1 MAKINIAGQVV
12 FTYEYNPYKEIY
24 WNELSQ
30 IMISKHGIATI
41 TDFDKVDECLN
52 ECFLYFIKRFE
63 EIVLNID
70 NFKFYCYV
78 FRLHEDSLK
87 LMLKERS
94 GELNL
99 FESIEESHFA
109 IYRRILKIILEQ
121 GCNVDMRWGTLDAA
135 STDTFSENVQRL
147 FYIGVQLYMFADKIA
162 FHRMLK
168 GAYFISIEENN
179 IVINWQNNYGT
190 VEHHLMSYFS
200 KGYETS
206 VVDETGV
213 SELRQKIEECYGID
227 YDKTFG
233 IPFFIKKHFSE
244 NPCQTIE
251 PYVLPI
257 NLKSEFSDLTTEDA
271 ENIYKGL
278 SISKDNCLSLI
289 DTILKPYSTERFL
302 YRPFLI
308 YNINNER
315 RLLTSEDKFSESIY
329 VLATNAVQWNTLNAE
344 WRQKKCF
351 QKYINKKGNEHDKL
365 LEDRIEQYFKTNR
378 ILFARNIK
386 SFKTATNNNINVDNS
401 NCGEIDF
408 IFIDD
413 IRKEIVVADSKY
425 NKARY
430 EAVGYRQDFT
440 NFEKKYEP
448 QLQKKID
455 WVANNISIVNQHFIK
470 IYNDKDIDFTSYKVI
485 GIFLINTPTF
495 YMFCSNYLAVD
506 IENFGHYIKG
516 RDVYPDITLQLE
528 DGNQKVYT
536 YPYFK

>member
-1 MAKINIAGQVV
+1 MAKINIAGHIL

-24 WNELSQ
+24 WNEISQ
-30 IMISKHGIATI
+30 MMIEKYGNDII
-41 TDFDKVDECLN
+41 DNFEKVNECLN
-52 ECFLYFIKRFE
+52 ECFLYFIKKFE
-63 EIVLNID
+63 EIVFNID

-94 GELNL
+94 RELDL
-99 FESIEESHFA
+99 FETVEESHFA
-109 IYRRILKIILEQ
+109 VYRRILKIILEQ
-121 GCNVDMRWGTLDAA
+121 GCKMEMQWGTIDATLA
-135 STDTFSENVQRL
+135 HQFNENIEKL
-147 FYIGVQLYMFADKIA
+147 YYIGMQLYMFADKIA
-162 FHRMLK
+162 YHRMLN
-168 GAYFISIEENN
+168 GAYFISFEEND
-179 IVINWQNNYGT
+179 IVINWKNNYGT

-206 VVDETGV
+206 VVDESGV
-213 SELRQKIEECYGID
+213 TELRQKIEECYGID

-233 IPFFIKKHFSE
+233 IPFFLKKLFSA

-257 NLKSEFSDLTTEDA
+257 NLMSEFGDLTNEDA

-308 YNINNER
+308 YNINNKR

-378 ILFARNIK
+378 ILFVRNIK
-386 SFKTATNNNINVDNS
+386 SFKTATHNNINVDNAI
-401 NCGEIDF
+401 CGEIDF

-413 IRKEIVVADSKY
+413 VRKEIVVADSKY

-455 WVANNISIVNQHFIK
+455 WVTNNISIVNQHFIK
-470 IYNDKDIDFTSYKVI
+470 IYNDKNIDFTSYKVI
-485 GIFLINTPTF
+485 GMFLINTPTF
-495 YMFCSNYLAVD
+495 YMFCSNYFAVD

-528 DGNQKVYT
+528 DDNQKVYT

>member
-213 SELRQKIEECYGID
+213 SELRQK
-227 YDKTFG
+227 
-233 IPFFIKKHFSE
+233 
-244 NPCQTIE
+244 N
-251 PYVLPI
+251 
-257 NLKSEFSDLTTEDA
+257 
-271 ENIYKGL
+271 
-278 SISKDNCLSLI
+278 
-289 DTILKPYSTERFL
+289 
-302 YRPFLI
+302 
-308 YNINNER
+308 
-315 RLLTSEDKFSESIY
+315 
-329 VLATNAVQWNTLNAE
+329 
-344 WRQKKCF
+344 
-351 QKYINKKGNEHDKL
+351 
-365 LEDRIEQYFKTNR
+365 
-378 ILFARNIK
+378 
-386 SFKTATNNNINVDNS
+386 
-401 NCGEIDF
+401 
-408 IFIDD
+408 
-413 IRKEIVVADSKY
+413 
-425 NKARY
+425 
-430 EAVGYRQDFT
+430 
-440 NFEKKYEP
+440 
-448 QLQKKID
+448 
-455 WVANNISIVNQHFIK
+455 
-470 IYNDKDIDFTSYKVI
+470 
-485 GIFLINTPTF
+485 
-495 YMFCSNYLAVD
+495 
-506 IENFGHYIKG
+506 
-516 RDVYPDITLQLE
+516 
-528 DGNQKVYT
+528 
-536 YPYFK
+536 

>member
-1 MAKINIAGQVV
+1 MAKLSIAGYIV
-12 FTYEYNPYKEIY
+12 FTYEYSPYKDIY
-24 WNELSQ
+24 WNEISQ
-30 IMISKHGIATI
+30 KIIKKYGDNII
-41 TDFDKVDECLN
+41 DDLEKVDECLN
-52 ECFLYFIKRFE
+52 ECFLYFIKKFE
-63 EIVLNID
+63 EIVSNIS

-94 GELNL
+94 GELDL

-109 IYRRILKIILEQ
+109 IYRRILKIVLEQ
-121 GCNVDMRWGTLDAA
+121 GCNVDMQWGTLNDTSA
-135 STDTFSENVQRL
+135 DTFSENVQRL
-147 FYIGVQLYMFADKIA
+147 FYIGMQLYMFADKIA
-162 FHRMLK
+162 YHRMLN
-168 GAYFISIEENN
+168 GAYFINFEEND

-200 KGYETS
+200 KGYETG

-213 SELRQKIEECYGID
+213 TELRQKIEECYGVH

-233 IPFFIKKHFSE
+233 IPFFIKKHFSG

-257 NLKSEFSDLTTEDA
+257 NLKSEFSDLSNEDA

-278 SISKDNCLSLI
+278 SISKENCLSLI
-289 DTILKPYSTERFL
+289 DKILKPYSTERFL

-308 YNINNER
+308 YNINNEQ
-315 RLLTSEDKFSESIY
+315 RLLTSEDKFSESVY

-351 QKYINKKGNEHDKL
+351 QKYINKKSNEHDKL

-386 SFKTATNNNINVDNS
+386 SFKTATNNNINIDNAT
-401 NCGEIDF
+401 CGEIDF
-408 IFIDD
+408 IFIDG

-455 WVANNISIVNQHFIK
+455 WVANNIPIVTQHFVK
-470 IYNDKDIDFTSYKVI
+470 ISNNQNLDFTSYNVNGMFI
-485 GIFLINTPTF
+485 INTPTF
-495 YMFCSNYLAVD
+495 YMFCSKYLTID
-506 IENFGHYIKG
+506 IEHFELHLKG
-516 RDVYPDITLQLE
+516 RNVYPDLTLPFE
-528 DGNQKVYT
+528 VGTQKIYT

>member
-1 MAKINIAGQVV
+1 M
-12 FTYEYNPYKEIY
+12 
-24 WNELSQ
+24 
-30 IMISKHGIATI
+30 
-41 TDFDKVDECLN
+41 
-52 ECFLYFIKRFE
+52 
-63 EIVLNID
+63 
-70 NFKFYCYV
+70 
-78 FRLHEDSLK
+78 
-87 LMLKERS
+87 
-94 GELNL
+94 
-99 FESIEESHFA
+99 
-109 IYRRILKIILEQ
+109 
-121 GCNVDMRWGTLDAA
+121 
-135 STDTFSENVQRL
+135 
-147 FYIGVQLYMFADKIA
+147 
-162 FHRMLK
+162 
-168 GAYFISIEENN
+168 
-179 IVINWQNNYGT
+179 
-190 VEHHLMSYFS
+190 
-200 KGYETS
+200 
-206 VVDETGV
+206 
-213 SELRQKIEECYGID
+213 
-227 YDKTFG
+227 
-233 IPFFIKKHFSE
+233 
-244 NPCQTIE
+244 
-251 PYVLPI
+251 LPI

>member
-1 MAKINIAGQVV
+1 MAKINIAGQAV

-30 IMISKHGIATI
+30 IMISKYGIVTI

-52 ECFLYFIKRFE
+52 ECFLYFIKKFE
-63 EIVLNID
+63 EIVFNID

-94 GELNL
+94 GELEL

-121 GCNVDMRWGTLDAA
+121 GCKVDMQWGMFDATLA
-135 STDTFSENVQRL
+135 SQFNENIQRL
-147 FYIGVQLYMFADKIA
+147 FYIGMWLYNISDNISY
-162 FHRMLK
+162 HRMLN
-168 GAYFISIEENN
+168 GAYFISFEEND
-179 IVINWQNNYGT
+179 IIINWKNNYGILKN
-190 VEHHLMSYFS
+190 HLMSYFS
-200 KGYETS
+200 KAYETG
-206 VVDETGV
+206 VVDEGGFT
-213 SELRQKIEECYGID
+213 ELRQKIEECYGID
-227 YDKTFG
+227 YDKIFG
-233 IPFFIKKHFSE
+233 IPFFLKKHFSE

-251 PYVLPI
+251 PYILPI
-257 NLKSEFSDLTTEDA
+257 NLKGIFSSLTKDDA

-278 SISKDNCLSLI
+278 SISRDNNLSLI

-308 YNINNER
+308 YTINNEQ
-315 RLLTSEDKFSESIY
+315 RLLTSEDKFSESVY
-329 VLATNAVQWNTLNAE
+329 AFVTNAIQWNTLNPE
-344 WRQKKCF
+344 WEKKKCL
-351 QKYINKKGNEHDKL
+351 QSYMNKKGNEHDKL
-365 LEDRIEQYFKTNR
+365 LEDRIENYFNSNK

-386 SFKTATNNNINVDNS
+386 SFKTLTNNNINIDNA

-408 IFIDD
+408 IFIDEV
-413 IRKEIVVADSKY
+413 RKEIVVADSKY

-440 NFEKKYEP
+440 NFVNKYEP
-448 QLQKKID
+448 QLQKKIN
-455 WVANNISIVNQHFIK
+455 WVTSNISVVNQHFIK

-485 GIFLINTPTF
+485 GMFLINTPTF

-506 IENFGHYIKG
+506 IENFEHHIKG

-528 DGNQKVYT
+528 DGNQKVYK